1 MGRNL
6 VELRILPPFAI
17 ARLGPS
23 TDPMDNYKLVIHDP
37 IGTRRIEADET
48 FVVDPRSGEITA
60 RKPPFPVNFR
70 DAEFNIRPI
79 CPFVEV
85 WARFA
90 GEEDLVPLTKNI
102 LSDDLGLGPDAIKW
116 RVQVANIKPYR
127 RTNDTNDK
135 IVADTG
141 TFSDHQIHE
150 LKGEC
155 KNFFD
160 NKFIPLGSVRY
171 IKPND
176 EFPEIRLR
184 FTPAAGHVYGPPPE
198 GGGPDPNIVD
208 QVYDPAKGKWRG
220 YRDPQNVKKDMVGC
234 RRTTNPNN
242 IYAGKELDEHLD
254 DGTQLSYQISYGY
267 LDDEC
272 DGLIEVELTV
282 NNEKLS
288 AYGRVAAGPPTFAP
302 DSMPVRTVADELE
315 QALFGPEVGAPA
327 TEDEVAQLRDE
338 VADIVRRALETVRLM
353 NTAQMNKP
361 SKQRG
366 VGMARMDFLDV
377 TRALDPIAEP
387 SLVDSLAIQARH
399 ERVLLALESGSLAW
413 FARVLR
419 DHDKVGDLS
428 DEGRRKMPA
437 LMRNADGRHLALT
450 RRQVNKVRA
459 AARYFADLQK
469 GGQP

>member
-17 ARLGPS
+17 SRLGPS
-23 TDPMDNYKLVIHDP
+23 PDPMDNYQLVIGDP

-48 FVVDPRSGEITA
+48 LLVHPRTGEITA

-70 DAEFNIRPI
+70 DAEYRIRPI

-90 GEEDLVPLTKNI
+90 GEENLVPLTTEI
-102 LSDDLGLGPDAIKW
+102 LSEFGLGPDAVKW
-116 RVQVANIKPYR
+116 SVHVANIKAYR
-127 RTNDTNDK
+127 RTNDLNDRIEAK
-135 IVADTG
+135 TG
-141 TFSDHQIHE
+141 VFSDHSAHE
-150 LKGEC
+150 LRGEC

-160 NKFIPLGSVRY
+160 KKFLPLGSARY
-171 IKPND
+171 IKPN
-176 EFPEIRLR
+176 EQFPEIRLR

-208 QVYDPAKGKWRG
+208 EVYDPAKGKWRG
-220 YRDPQNVKKDMVGC
+220 YFDPQDVKKDMVAC

-242 IYAGKELDEHLD
+242 IYAGKGLD
-254 DGTQLSYQISYGY
+254 DGRQISYGY

-282 NNEKLS
+282 NKVNLS
-288 AYGRVAAGPPTFAP
+288 AFGRVAAGPPTFAP

-315 QALFGPEVGAPA
+315 QAMFGPEVDAPA
-327 TEDEVAQLRDE
+327 TEQEVAELRDE

-361 SKQRG
+361 SQQRG

-387 SLVDSLAIQARH
+387 SLADSLAIQSRH

-413 FARVLR
+413 FANVLR
-419 DHDKVGDLS
+419 DYDKVGDLS

-450 RRQVNKVRA
+450 RRQVSKVRA
-459 AARYFADLQK
+459 AARYFAGSTQ
-469 GGQP
+469 GRSS